1 MSAFICNI
9 PVTALNRI
17 LISTSYIRLNTRLFE
32 VGRDVG
38 SSLETLSQKH
48 IKVVRISHWGE
59 LLLKCSSISAGFN
72 CANRNHRKAQ
82 VSESTHEVLNQT
94 CKILLK
100 INICAVVTMYRL
112 SHFVGILQC
121 WRSTLKLEWYACR

>member
-32 VGRDVG
+32 VGRNVG

-59 LLLKCSSISAGFN
+59 LLLKYSSISAGFN

-112 SHFVGILQC
+112 SHFVRTLQC